1 MRVALC
7 LGSTR
12 GTRGI
17 DVKNG
22 KGRKELCRGV
32 CVKHA
37 MNKVGRDG
45 IQAAWKNICVRQVK
59 AVDMVE

>member
-1 MRVALC
+1 MRVALY

-12 GTRGI
+12 GTGGI

-45 IQAAWKNICVRQVK
+45 IQAAWKNICVC
-59 AVDMVE
+59 